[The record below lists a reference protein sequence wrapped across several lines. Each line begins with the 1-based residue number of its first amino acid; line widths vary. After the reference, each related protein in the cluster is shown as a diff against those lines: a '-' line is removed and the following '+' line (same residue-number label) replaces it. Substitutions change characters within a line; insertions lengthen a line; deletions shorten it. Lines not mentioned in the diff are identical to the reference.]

1 MCLRRGKAGGGPT
14 LYSRYRESS
23 EVSAGFGHT
32 PSVTRTALLLFL
44 VALAAP
50 VAHAREG
57 AGAVRTAPTLRIVGP
72 MLKGQG
78 FRAHEVVRVTF
89 SASGMRSAR
98 LVRAGATGS
107 FLTHVPVLG
116 PCAGTLVIVSRGRTG
131 DQARLRVLSKS
142 CGPALGPAG

>member
-1 MCLRRGKAGGGPT
+1 
-14 LYSRYRESS
+14 
-23 EVSAGFGHT
+23 
-32 PSVTRTALLLFL
+32 
-44 VALAAP
+44 
-50 VAHAREG
+50 
-57 AGAVRTAPTLRIVGP
+57 

-107 FLTHVPVLG
+107 FLTRVPVLG